1 MKEALN
7 ENPQEKRG
15 GVPLK
20 NCVVKIKVKGMVN
33 NVIEMMKIDVES
45 QLKGKLERLRITDKR
60 TGRKSA
66 GRGAG
71 RNAD

>member
-7 ENPQEKRG
+7 ENTQEKRG

-45 QLKGKLERLRITDKR
+45 QLKGKLEPV
-60 TGRKSA
+60 A
-66 GRGAG
+66 E
-71 RNAD
+71 